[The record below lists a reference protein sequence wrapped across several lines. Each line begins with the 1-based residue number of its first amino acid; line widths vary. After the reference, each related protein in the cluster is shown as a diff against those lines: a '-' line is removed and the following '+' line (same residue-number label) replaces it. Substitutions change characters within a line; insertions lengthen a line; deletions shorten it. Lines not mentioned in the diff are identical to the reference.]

1 MKETI
6 KTSRT
11 AGYLEKIFRAI
22 NADWFGGELEVT
34 RLPTPFPAEASG
46 TAC

>member
-11 AGYLEKIFRAI
+11 AGYLEKIFRAL
-22 NADWFGGELEVT
+22 NADWFGGGMAAAQWV
-34 RLPTPFPAEASG
+34 
-46 TAC
+46 